1 MCESPS
7 TKCTKSVIPPTQMK
21 SGFFSFC
28 VFFFTSRVQTPTYKI
43 VISPEKLKP
52 GVLFF
57 VEHIIVRPAFVR
69 LQAINPEK
77 KKHWVSKSFEK
88 PLIPPPFFGGYR
100 DFSVAAVAF

>member
-7 TKCTKSVIPPTQMK
+7 TKCAKSVIPPTQMK

-88 PLIPPPFFGGYR
+88 PLIPPPIFRGI
-100 DFSVAAVAF
+100 S